1 MRFIKK
7 IGILFV
13 IRTKELRYYT
23 MRILFALIF
32 TSIILSAKAQPETDP
47 FGSSYNFDSTS
58 FSDSSFSETTVTP
71 VDPSTMPTT
80 YKKYERFKAPMD
92 TITELVTYMGIVP
105 FKPMPNDVYDGGT
118 IDSLYARARL
128 YLMQKYIKDYR
139 ASKNAK
145 DNVFPK
151 DILVEDIKP
160 DGENGRIVIRPTV
173 PLYVS
178 DNEFTKT
185 QWGTLTFKIE
195 IRVKEDKYRY
205 KFTNFVH
212 NTVEKG
218 TEKPI
223 KTYIEYY
230 ANTNRGYKSTDHI
243 LIAIDK
249 MVKDIVKDL
258 GRVMKD
264 PIVIDQD
271 NF

>member
-1 MRFIKK
+1 
-7 IGILFV
+7 
-13 IRTKELRYYT
+13 
-23 MRILFALIF
+23 MRILFFLIF
-32 TSIILSAKAQPETDP
+32 TTIFISANAQPESDP
-47 FGSSYNFDSTS
+47 FGSSYNFDSTAY
-58 FSDSSFSETTVTP
+58 SDSSSGIIETVTSSANP
-71 VDPSTMPTT
+71 DDMPTT

-118 IDSLYARARL
+118 IDSLYMRAKL

-139 ASKNAK
+139 ASNNPK
-145 DNVFPK
+145 DNIFPK
-151 DILVEDIKP
+151 DILIEDMKP
-160 DGENGRIVIRPTV
+160 DGENGRIVIKPTV
-173 PLYVS
+173 PLYIS
-178 DNEFTKT
+178 SNSFTKKE
-185 QWGTLTFKIE
+185 WGTLTFKIE

-218 TEKPI
+218 SEKPT

-230 ANTNRGYKSTDHI
+230 ANNTRGFKSTDQV

-258 GRVMKD
+258 SKVMKD

>member
-1 MRFIKK
+1 
-7 IGILFV
+7 
-13 IRTKELRYYT
+13 
-23 MRILFALIF
+23 MRILFLLVF
-32 TSIILSAKAQPETDP
+32 TSIFISAKAQPESDP
-47 FGSSYNFDSTS
+47 FGSSYNYDSAAYV
-58 FSDSSFSETTVTP
+58 DSSSGITETVTTSANP
-71 VDPSTMPTT
+71 DDMPTT

-92 TITELVTYMGIVP
+92 TVTELVTYMGIVP
-105 FKPMPNDVYDGGT
+105 FKPLPNDVYDGGT
-118 IDSLYARARL
+118 IDSLYMRAKL

-139 ASKNAK
+139 ASKNPK
-145 DNVFPK
+145 DNIFPK
-151 DILVEDIKP
+151 DILIEDMKP

-178 DNEFTKT
+178 SNNFTKSE
-185 QWGTLTFKIE
+185 WGTLTFKIE

-218 TEKPI
+218 SEKPT

-230 ANTNRGYKSTDHI
+230 ANNTRGFKGTDQV

-258 GRVMKD
+258 SKVMKD

>member
-1 MRFIKK
+1 
-7 IGILFV
+7 
-13 IRTKELRYYT
+13 
-23 MRILFALIF
+23 MRILFFLIF
-32 TSIILSAKAQPETDP
+32 TTVFISANAQPESDP

-58 FSDSSFSETTVTP
+58 YSDSSSGIIETVTSSANP
-71 VDPSTMPTT
+71 DDMPTT

-118 IDSLYARARL
+118 IDSLYMRAKL

-139 ASKNAK
+139 ASNNPK
-145 DNVFPK
+145 DNIFPK
-151 DILVEDIKP
+151 DILIEDMKP
-160 DGENGRIVIRPTV
+160 DGENGRIVIKPTV
-173 PLYVS
+173 PLYIS
-178 DNEFTKT
+178 SNSFTKKE
-185 QWGTLTFKIE
+185 WGTLTFKIE

-218 TEKPI
+218 SEKPI

-230 ANTNRGYKSTDHI
+230 ANNTRGFKSTDQV

-258 GRVMKD
+258 SKVMKD